1 MKNIFVLYITCLL
14 FGISACTPKVGVL
27 RSPEY
32 KGNVGAGTDT
42 KANRD
47 DASDKAIKDAAA
59 GKKNLLESNIALVL
73 PFQLDQISTSAIMEK
88 DVKRSALALDFYQGF
103 QLGLEESSKDG
114 KDFALHVLDSRD
126 NDIQNATLAKSE
138 AVEDAAVV
146 VGPVYPKE
154 IKSFGQN
161 LSNKNILQ
169 INPLAA
175 SMPSEFNLPNLVSLT
190 PSIKMHSNA
199 IGQAVAK
206 EYSVGD
212 VIVLYNTTDSDG
224 RQFLSG
230 MLGVV
235 KQAAGQAHIVSVSS
249 IAQLNEQLANGAV
262 THVVTGTTDKLQ
274 IRLLVTNLFRKVEE
288 ENYNIRLYGHPLWD
302 RFDWSVYP
310 NFSNLKPKISSES
323 TMKEGT
329 NVRKFREM
337 YQAAY
342 GVQPSD
348 HSFKGYDCAR
358 YFGTLLAK
366 YGKDQLKDKLVEEP
380 YEGLYSRYRFTHNAT
395 WGYVNEAVAIRM
407 YRYGGFELY

>member
-1 MKNIFVLYITCLL
+1 MKNIFVLYITFLL

-32 KGNVGAGTDT
+32 KGDVGAGTDT

-47 DASDKAIKDAAA
+47 DASDKAVKDAVAS
-59 GKKNLLESNIALVL
+59 KKNLLESNIALVL

-88 DVKRSALALDFYQGF
+88 DVKRSALALDFFRSF
-103 QLGLEESSKDG
+103 QLGLEESSKNG

-175 SMPSEFNLPNLVSLT
+175 TMPSEFNLPNLVSLT

-206 EYSVGD
+206 EYSMGD

-230 MLGVV
+230 MSGVI
-235 KQAAGQAHIVSVSS
+235 KQGAGQAHIVSVSS

-274 IRLLVTNLFRKVEE
+274 IRLLVTNLF
-288 ENYNIRLYGHPLWD
+288 
-302 RFDWSVYP
+302 
-310 NFSNLKPKISSES
+310 
-323 TMKEGT
+323 
-329 NVRKFREM
+329 
-337 YQAAY
+337 
-342 GVQPSD
+342 
-348 HSFKGYDCAR
+348 
-358 YFGTLLAK
+358 
-366 YGKDQLKDKLVEEP
+366 
-380 YEGLYSRYRFTHNAT
+380 
-395 WGYVNEAVAIRM
+395 
-407 YRYGGFELY
+407 